1 MWTKTDLREAILDLA
16 DFYSAIRVQDV
27 FELLQMKRTRRNRKR
42 IEHEMYRLQSEGI
55 IRKLENGMF
64 SNWIL

>member
-1 MWTKTDLREAILDLA
+1 MLTKTDVREAILDLA

-27 FELLQMKRTRRNRKR
+27 FELLQMKHTSSNRKR
-42 IEHEMYRLQSEGI
+42 IKREMHLLQNEGV

>member
-16 DFYSAIRVQDV
+16 DFYSAICTQDV
-27 FELLQMKRTRRNRKR
+27 FELLQMKHTSSNRKR
-42 IEHEMYRLQSEGI
+42 IKREMHLLQNEGL

-64 SNWIL
+64 SNWIV